1 MKTARQVLK
10 ADQVA
15 CEGPLQLSLDPTA
28 LPACHKPRS
37 AATGPSVR
45 IAENH
50 AQYAVIEVTCRCG
63 GTTYV
68 RCDYAA
74 ANVPAAPETP
84 ISS

>member
-37 AATGPSVR
+37 VATGPSVR
-45 IAENH
+45 IVQNH
-50 AQYAVIEVTCRCG
+50 AQYAVVEVTCRCG
-63 GTTYV
+63 RTTYV

-74 ANVPAAPETP
+74 AEAVPALETP

>member
-1 MKTARQVLK
+1 MKTTRQVLK

-28 LPACHKPRS
+28 LPAGHKPRS
-37 AATGPSVR
+37 VATGPSVR
-45 IAENH
+45 IAQNH

-63 GTTYV
+63 GTTYI

-74 ANVPAAPETP
+74 ATIPAAAENP

>member
-15 CEGPLQLSLDPTA
+15 CEGTLQLSFHPTTT
-28 LPACHKPRS
+28 PAGPKPRS
-37 AATGPSVR
+37 VSSGPNAR

-50 AQYAVIEVTCRCG
+50 ARYAVIEVTCRCG
-63 GTTYV
+63 GTTYI

-74 ANVPAAPETP
+74 ANVSPALETP